1 MGKTKH
7 PLLGH
12 SILAKKDTW
21 LIRFP
26 ADPEYLEAEEKL
38 FVPKGSAWE
47 WLKIVVTAGDL
58 YKEVRL
64 KSTQMPRGI
73 STILIGK

>member
-12 SILAKKDTW
+12 SILAKADTW
-21 LIRFP
+21 LTRFP
-26 ADPEYLEAEEKL
+26 ADPEYLQAEEKL

-47 WLKIVVTAGDL
+47 WLKIVVTAGAL
-58 YKEVRL
+58 FQRSSAEV
-64 KSTQMPRGI
+64 QP
-73 STILIGK
+73 